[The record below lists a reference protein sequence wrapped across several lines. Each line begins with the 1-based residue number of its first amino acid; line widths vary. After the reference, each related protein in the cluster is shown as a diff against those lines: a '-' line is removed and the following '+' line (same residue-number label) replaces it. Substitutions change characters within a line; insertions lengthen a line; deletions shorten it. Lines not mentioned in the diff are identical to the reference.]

1 MLCSRTK
8 EYYPALKRKDIL
20 TDATTWMNLEES
32 MLTEISQIQKNK
44 YSMISYIRYKVE
56 WWVPVAGQWGDGEM
70 DGGDD
75 STI

>member
-8 EYYPALKRKDIL
+8 EYYPALKRNDIL

-44 YSMISYIRYKVE
+44 YSMIIYIRYKVE